1 MERDLNFKRLL
12 KMYMRNLWLIILA
25 GLVAAVGSRF
35 FIKETN
41 VNVLTKSVFLV
52 YDLDETP
59 YGNLDGKKNA
69 YFDAYK
75 SLLNGNSVKKS
86 EVFTEEEAG
95 RLGNVSVTVESSCY
109 TISLTVPNDGN
120 IEKDQDILDRYIQE
134 TEKWMQEKYG
144 DESIRVATVSEN
156 ATVGTVQSNKTMLM
170 AIGFIVGAILIAMCL
185 FIWFVL
191 DRKIRTEEDVVY
203 YTGVECFGKIKRR
216 K

>member
-52 YDLDETP
+52 YDLNDTP

-75 SLLNGNSVKKS
+75 SLLNGNAVKQS
-86 EVFTEEEAG
+86 EVFTEEETG
-95 RLGNVSVTVESSCY
+95 RLASTSVVIESSCY
-109 TISLTVPNDGN
+109 TITLTVPNDGK
-120 IEKDQDILDRYIQE
+120 IEQDQEILDKYIRE

-144 DESIRVATVSEN
+144 DESIQVATLSEST
-156 ATVGTVQSNKTMLM
+156 TVGNVQSNKNMLM
-170 AIGFIVGAILIAMCL
+170 AIGFIVGAIIVAMCL
-185 FIWFVL
+185 FVWFVL

>member
-12 KMYMRNLWLIILA
+12 RMYMCNLWLIILV
-25 GLVAAVGSRF
+25 GLLAAVGSKF

-52 YDLDETP
+52 YDLDETA

-75 SLLNGNSVKKS
+75 SLLNGNAVKKS
-86 EVFTEEEAG
+86 EVFAEDEVG
-95 RLGNVSVTVESSCY
+95 RLGNTSVAVESSCY
-109 TISLTVPNDGN
+109 TVTLTVPNDGN
-120 IEKDQDILDRYIQE
+120 IEKDEAILDKYIQE
-134 TEKWMQEKYG
+134 TEKWMQEKYN
-144 DESIRVATVSEN
+144 DESIQVVTVSES
-156 ATVGTVQSNKTMLM
+156 ATIGSAQSNKTMII
-170 AIGFIVGAILIAMCL
+170 AIGFIVGAILAAMCL

-191 DRKIRTEEDVVY
+191 DRKIRTEEDAVY
-203 YTGVECFGKIKRR
+203 YTGVECFGEIKRR